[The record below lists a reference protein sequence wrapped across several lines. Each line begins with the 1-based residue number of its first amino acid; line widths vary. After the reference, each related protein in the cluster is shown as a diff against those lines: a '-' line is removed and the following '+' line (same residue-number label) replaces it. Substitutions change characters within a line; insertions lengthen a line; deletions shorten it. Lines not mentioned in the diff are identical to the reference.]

1 MKLIVSTA
9 GITATTVGTG
19 YTPITRVQGGT
30 VITPVSQTIVAD
42 HPIAGSAAAAA
53 NAFDAVA
60 LINFPT
66 GVSATSNIYAAV
78 QSNCAATT
86 GLCSVTASA
95 NIVKTTDNMSAPANN
110 NPALNSFYVFDI
122 TDTSSTYVYN
132 SADTSINAN
141 FDYAGATGGN
151 AAAYTVNSQNDSLL
165 VGVSPYCTPSSEYRR
180 CRCSPDRWQ

>member
-1 MKLIVSTA
+1 MNLIVSTA

-66 GVSATSNIYAAV
+66 GVSATSNIYGAV

-95 NIVKTTDNMSAPANN
+95 NIVNTTDNMSAPANN